1 MNAVMTFATA
11 SDQLQRYDAIR
22 RKNAEN
28 AYDRNVQYNGQN
40 QKTLE
45 KLEALLMGKDEP
57 QDVQPEQQELQELG
71 AGQMKQVALPIGK
84 TLEETIDLWR
94 DVRTDAVSVPEPTTA
109 DHQLAATAS
118 AKIMQ
123 AETQLAL
130 QKLAQ
135 SEFEATMV
143 RREAETG
150 NVVSFELPAGVDREA
165 FMRQKRFEQAISTYA
180 FQVEAKQKGYGLDEP
195 QFSKVA

>member
-22 RKNAEN
+22 RKNAEK

-45 KLEALLMGKDEP
+45 KLEALLMGKEEP
-57 QDVQPEQQELQELG
+57 QDVQPEQRELQELG
-71 AGQMKQVALPIGK
+71 AGQMKQVTLPIGK

-123 AETQLAL
+123 TETQIAL

-135 SEFEATMV
+135 SEFEATMA
-143 RREAETG
+143 RREVETG
-150 NVVSFELPAGVDREA
+150 NIVSFELPAGVDREA
-165 FMRQKRFEQAISTYA
+165 FMIQKRFEQAISTYA
-180 FQVEAKQKGYGLDEP
+180 FQAEAKQKGYGLDEP

>member
-22 RKNAEN
+22 RKNAES

-57 QDVQPEQQELQELG
+57 EVVQPGQKELQELG
-71 AGQMKQVALPIGK
+71 AGQMKQVELPIGK
-84 TLEETIDLWR
+84 TLEETMDLWR

-109 DHQLAATAS
+109 DYQLVATAS

-123 AETQLAL
+123 TETQIAL
-130 QKLAQ
+130 QKLEQ
-135 SEFEATMV
+135 SEFEATMA

-150 NVVSFELPAGVDREA
+150 NIVSFELPVGVDREA
-165 FMRQKRFEQAISTYA
+165 FMMRKRFEQAISTYSIQA
-180 FQVEAKQKGYGLDEP
+180 EAKQKGYSLDEP
-195 QFSKVA
+195 QFSRVA

>member
-28 AYDRNVQYNGQN
+28 AYERNVQYNGQN

-57 QDVQPEQQELQELG
+57 QAVQPEKQEVQELG

-84 TLEETIDLWR
+84 TLEETIGLWR
-94 DVRTDAVSVPEPTTA
+94 DVRADAVSVPEPTTA
-109 DHQLAATAS
+109 DHQLVATAS

-123 AETQLAL
+123 TETQIAL

-135 SEFEATMV
+135 SEFEATMA
-143 RREAETG
+143 RKEIETG
-150 NVVSFELPAGVDREA
+150 NIVSFELPVGVDREV
-165 FMRQKRFEQAISTYA
+165 FMMQKRFEQAISTYA
-180 FQVEAKQKGYGLDEP
+180 FQAEAKQKGYGLDEP

>member
-1 MNAVMTFATA
+1 MNAVMTYATA

-22 RKNAEN
+22 RKNAAN

-40 QKTLE
+40 QKILE
-45 KLEALLMGKDEP
+45 KLEALLMGKDDP
-57 QDVQPEQQELQELG
+57 QIVQSEHQELQELG
-71 AGQMKQVALPIGK
+71 AGQMKQVVLPIGK

-94 DVRTDAVSVPEPTTA
+94 DVRSDAVSVAEPTTA

-123 AETQLAL
+123 TETQIAL
-130 QKLAQ
+130 QKFMQ
-135 SEFEATMV
+135 SEFEVTMARKEV
-143 RREAETG
+143 ETG
-150 NVVSFELPAGVDREA
+150 NIVSFELPVGVDREA
-165 FMRQKRFEQAISTYA
+165 FMMQKRFEQAISTYA
-180 FQVEAKQKGYGLDEP
+180 FQAEAKQKGYDFDEP

>member
-28 AYDRNVQYNGQN
+28 AYERNVQYNGQN

-45 KLEALLMGKDEP
+45 KLEALLMGKGE
-57 QDVQPEQQELQELG
+57 QQAVQPEKQELQLS

-94 DVRTDAVSVPEPTTA
+94 DVRADAVSVPEPTTA
-109 DHQLAATAS
+109 DHQLVATAS

-123 AETQLAL
+123 TETQIAL
-130 QKLAQ
+130 QKLVQ
-135 SEFEATMV
+135 SEFEATMA
-143 RREAETG
+143 RKEIETG
-150 NVVSFELPAGVDREA
+150 RIVSFELPAGVDREA
-165 FMRQKRFEQAISTYA
+165 FMMQKRFEQAISTYA
-180 FQVEAKQKGYGLDEP
+180 FQAEAKQKGYDLDEP

>member
-22 RKNAEN
+22 RKNAEK

-40 QKTLE
+40 QKMLE
-45 KLEALLMGKDEP
+45 NLEALLMGKDEP
-57 QDVQPEQQELQELG
+57 QDVQPEQPELQELG

-123 AETQLAL
+123 TETQLAL
-130 QKLAQ
+130 QKLVQ
-135 SEFEATMV
+135 SEFEATMA
-143 RREAETG
+143 RREVETG
-150 NVVSFELPAGVDREA
+150 NIVSFKLPAGVDREV
-165 FMRQKRFEQAISTYA
+165 FMMQKRFMQAISTYA
-180 FQVEAKQKGYGLDEP
+180 FQAEAKQKGYGLDEP

>member
-45 KLEALLMGKDEP
+45 KLEALLTGKDELEV
-57 QDVQPEQQELQELG
+57 VQPEQQELQELG
-71 AGQMKQVALPIGK
+71 AGQMKQVELPIGK

-109 DHQLAATAS
+109 DYQLAATAS
-118 AKIMQ
+118 AKIIQ
-123 AETQLAL
+123 TETQIAL

-135 SEFEATMV
+135 SEFEVTMA

-150 NVVSFELPAGVDREA
+150 NIVSFELPVGVDREA
-165 FMRQKRFEQAISTYA
+165 FMMQKRFEQAISTYSIQA
-180 FQVEAKQKGYGLDEP
+180 EAKQKGYSLDES
-195 QFSKVA
+195 QFSRVA

>member
-22 RKNAEN
+22 RKNAEK

-40 QKTLE
+40 QKMLE
-45 KLEALLMGKDEP
+45 KLEALLIGNEEP
-57 QDVQPEQQELQELG
+57 QDVQPEQLELQELG
-71 AGQMKQVALPIGK
+71 AGQVKQVVLPIGK

-109 DHQLAATAS
+109 DYQLAAKAS

-123 AETQLAL
+123 TETQIAL
-130 QKLAQ
+130 QKSAQ
-135 SEFEATMV
+135 SEFELTMARKEV
-143 RREAETG
+143 ETG

-165 FMRQKRFEQAISTYA
+165 FMMRKRFQQAISTYT
-180 FQVEAKQKGYGLDEP
+180 FQAEAKQKGYGLDEP